1 MNMSLIV
8 MEGKYGALDT
18 DHYSHHGYYIIKF
31 YLYQY
36 TIQEEFSIDVQVIS
50 SWEILFEG
58 TYFFPINNKSHYY
71 VLQKTNPYNNFF
83 T

>member
-50 SWEILFEG
+50 S
-58 TYFFPINNKSHYY
+58 
-71 VLQKTNPYNNFF
+71 
-83 T
+83 